1 MTLKDIG
8 VYKNRLLTT
17 IMSSEDVCEL
27 ILGKGYD
34 KKVVKD
40 ASGNVL
46 SVDEQLI
53 YNHIFPYLYVDE
65 TQTEVKTYI
74 CLEVSV
80 PKTHDFTYKDME
92 VDIWCYCHKDIMK
105 YSKKGFLGTRSDIL
119 ADMVDRLLNSSNNY
133 GIGRLKLQSCVP
145 INISKTHYGRHLRY
159 SCAEFN
165 IENKI

>member
-34 KKVVKD
+34 KTD
-40 ASGNVL
+40 
-46 SVDEQLI
+46 VDEQLV
-53 YNHIFPYLYVDE
+53 YKHIFPYLYVDE

-74 CLEVSV
+74 CMEVSV
-80 PKTHDFTYKDME
+80 PRTHDFTYKDMN

-105 YSKKGFLGTRSDIL
+105 YSKKGFLGTRADIL
-119 ADMVDRLLNSSNNY
+119 SDMVDRLLNSSNNY
-133 GIGRLKLQSCVP
+133 GIGRLKLQSCIP
-145 INISKTHYGRHLRY
+145 INISKTHYGRHLTY

>member
-34 KKVVKD
+34 KTD
-40 ASGNVL
+40 
-46 SVDEQLI
+46 VDEQLI
-53 YNHIFPYLYVDE
+53 YKHVFPYLYVDE

-74 CLEVSV
+74 CMEVSV
-80 PKTHDFTYKDME
+80 PRTMDFTYKDMK
-92 VDIWCYCHKDIMK
+92 VDIWCYCHKNIMK

-119 ADMVDRLLNSSNNY
+119 SDMVDRLLNSSNNY

-145 INISKTHYGRHLRY
+145 LNISTNYYGRHLTY
-159 SCAEFN
+159 GCAEFN
-165 IENKI
+165 IETKI

>member
-27 ILGKGYD
+27 ILGKRYD
-34 KKVVKD
+34 KTD
-40 ASGNVL
+40 
-46 SVDEQLI
+46 VDERLI
-53 YNHIFPYLYVDE
+53 YKHIFPYLYVDE

-74 CLEVSV
+74 CIEVSV
-80 PKTHDFTYKDME
+80 PRTHDFTYKDMK
-92 VDIWCYCHKDIMK
+92 VDIWCYCHKDIMR

-119 ADMVDRLLNSSNNY
+119 SDMVDRLLNSSNNY

-145 INISKTHYGRHLRY
+145 INISKTHYGRHLTY